1 MPTSKRAVNFR
12 GARKKRFTTG
22 IEADPFDISGVGWST
37 LETKFHELM
46 ELMDVPV
53 SGISALEAR
62 AQHQEKVSSVIVSLL
77 DRAQEECRRLLV
89 EGNAEAAEEAGVK
102 VLHLRVLF
110 YGENKLELVP
120 AYFHLART
128 KQFVELYGDAENMLS
143 LAHFI
148 VLHHQEKVP
157 ISVKAELHQTFGL
170 LYAADEKLDAAVN
183 HLSYATY
190 YLSGIHG
197 AAHILT
203 SFSYFD
209 LGNVFAAKGCME
221 NAMALYDTVKEIW
234 HTYLM
239 KVLQEIVEKKA
250 EAEKLK
256 KYEDDDEV
264 RESGYESARAFGTEN
279 RIDSSKMLYGIYG
292 IQRERFQHAHP
303 STARAAFVL
312 GLFLLWID
320 NVPEASK
327 YLREAKE
334 TSMKFYGD
342 THPIVQEIE
351 EWSALFSVELRTLPE
366 GEPLGNEDEPVEEKD
381 SSTGKK

>member
-1 MPTSKRAVNFR
+1 MSDPKRTVNGR

-37 LETKFHELM
+37 LESKFHELM

-102 VLHLRVLF
+102 VLQLRVLF

-128 KQFVELYGDAENMLS
+128 KQFMELYGDAENMLS

-148 VLHHQEKVP
+148 VLHHQEKV
-157 ISVKAELHQTFGL
+157 SNSMKAELHQTFGL

-183 HLSYATY
+183 HLSHATY
-190 YLSGIHG
+190 YLSGIYG
-197 AAHILT
+197 PVNILT

-221 NAMALYDTVKEIW
+221 NAMSLYDTVKEIW

-279 RIDSSKMLYGIYG
+279 RIDTSKMLYGIYG
-292 IQRERFQHAHP
+292 IQRERFQSAHP
-303 STARAAFVL
+303 STSRAAFVL

-320 NVPEASK
+320 NVSEASK
-327 YLREAKE
+327 YLREAKD
-334 TSMKFYGD
+334 TSMNFYGK
-342 THPIVQEIE
+342 THPVVQEIE
-351 EWSALFSVELRTLPE
+351 EWSALFCVKLEKKTE
-366 GEPLGNEDEPVEEKD
+366 GEFLGEEDGEKEEKQV
-381 SSTGKK
+381 STKT